1 MVLHKRKLLLALV
14 SLFTV
19 FNLSLGTVGFAQEPN
34 ELAAT
39 STAPSWNES
48 DIVPGKVLV
57 KYKQQ
62 PAANGILASSAH
74 AVSSWTTL
82 NFNSDLSVSDK
93 LNELQK
99 DPNVEYAEP
108 VYKVHLIA
116 TDDSTRTASV
126 TNTVYIGD
134 DSYMQH
140 WGQIAAHVDDLG
152 NFSDPNKNKEVTV
165 AVLDTGVDMYHP
177 DLQSALVIGR
187 NFINTQITPQDDN
200 GHGTH
205 VSGIIAAQS
214 QGNLQ
219 IGVASGVKIMPLK
232 VLDNKG
238 KGDSSLLIDAIQYA
252 IDNHVDLINMSLG
265 LSGDSKALHEI
276 IKKAHAQHIVLVS
289 AAGNESNH
297 WINTEP
303 GQWDLPTDS
312 DTIRYARYTNYPA
325 AYEEVISVGAI
336 AQLPDKSYAIADF
349 SNVGKVDVVAP
360 GVNIY
365 STAMGGNYMYMSGT
379 SQATPFI
386 TGLSALLKAAN
397 KDLDEEDIRNILQT
411 SASKYQSSLLSLKL
425 NGSIN
430 KSIPYTI
437 FTSAHVSYSAAYGD
451 GLIDGIRA
459 FQIPRLK
466 LTPAPGGENYPTN
479 PNVIYDLSLLDIHNN
494 TVVTATYNVALEARA
509 YNETSY
515 DRVGD
520 ESYYLGALSS
530 GQLQDGKARLTAAFN
545 TNNPVHH
552 INIHGLW
559 SEPVPGGTYYHHH
572 SNSYTFLGL
581 PSKPIVNL
589 SSGTYVGEQNVTI
602 ASPYQEGSIYVELTT
617 KDESK
622 YAYFNYSGVSLKI
635 STNTQ
640 LTVATLHHNV
650 FSEDAIYQYTITA
663 PRVGGGGGGGGGGSS
678 QQPPSLNADGKMAY
692 EFKPAHVDL
701 LILLNKALAD
711 LTLDARTKENVD
723 ILSIEMDAD
732 IVQKASQM
740 NRPIVIEANDI
751 NMQVPPNAW
760 PIKLSTGKILFT
772 SSKTNTSI
780 PNFTSASAIYD
791 FSVTEDGSKINS
803 FASPV
808 KVTIPFDA
816 KKVKDVHKLSVYFYD
831 EDQGAWTPIAGTLNS
846 DGTMTASLAHFSKYA
861 VLEKQNDTILKD
873 IKDHW
878 AQKEIENLA
887 GKGIIDG
894 IDQDSFQPDTTLTRA
909 QFVTIIAK
917 ALKLQEGSKTDI
929 FQDVSADAWYRNSVY
944 AAYSAGIISGM
955 SEQTFVPDAPITREQ
970 MALTMVNAYLHATGK
985 KLEDIV
991 TTQEVK
997 YADEGTIS
1005 TWARSYVRIASAL
1018 GLLSGTTGGQFAP
1031 TDNASRAQA
1040 AVVIY
1045 RLLDKVQ

>member
-14 SLFTV
+14 SLFTI
-19 FNLSLGTVGFAQEPN
+19 FNLSLGTLGYAQEPN
-34 ELAAT
+34 DLANT
-39 STAPSWNES
+39 STAPSFNEN

-62 PAANGILASSAH
+62 PAANGIQALSAH
-74 AVSSWTTL
+74 SASAWTTL
-82 NFNSDLSVSDK
+82 NFSNEQSVADK
-93 LNELQK
+93 VAELQK

-108 VYKVHLIA
+108 VYKVHLIS
-116 TDDSTRTASV
+116 TDVSPLADSV

-134 DSYMQH
+134 ESYMQR
-140 WGQIAAHVDDLG
+140 WGKIASHVDELG
-152 NFSDPNKNKEVTV
+152 NLSDPTKNKEVTV
-165 AVLDTGVDMYHP
+165 AVLDTGVDMSHP
-177 DLQSALVIGR
+177 DLQSAIVTGR
-187 NFINTQITPQDDN
+187 NFINTRIAPQDDN

-214 QGNLQ
+214 QGSLQ
-219 IGVASGVKIMPLK
+219 IGVAPGVKIMPLK

-265 LSGDSKALHEI
+265 LSGDSKALHEV

-289 AAGNESNH
+289 AAGNDSNH
-297 WINTEP
+297 WIKDEKGQYDTDRSGDTE
-303 GQWDLPTDS
+303 
-312 DTIRYARYTNYPA
+312 RYASLTDYPA
-325 AYEEVISVGAI
+325 AYDEVISVGAI
-336 AQLPDKSYAIADF
+336 EQLPDLSYAVADF
-349 SNVGKVDVVAP
+349 SNVGKIDVVAP
-360 GVNIY
+360 GVFIY
-365 STAMGGNYMYMSGT
+365 STFLGGGYKYLSGT
-379 SQATPFI
+379 SQATPFV

-397 KDLDEEDIRNILQT
+397 KELDAEDIRTILHT
-411 SASKYQSSLLSLKL
+411 STQPLVHHPVNTNHYE
-425 NGSIN
+425 N
-430 KSIPYTI
+430 
-437 FTSAHVSYSAAYGD
+437 FTYYPNDHVSKTMAYGD
-451 GLIDGIRA
+451 GLIDGVRA
-459 FQIPRLK
+459 FTIPRLQMK
-466 LTPAPGGENYPTN
+466 PVSVNYPTDRT
-479 PNVIYDLSLLDIHNN
+479 VSYDFTLLDVHN
-494 TVVTATYNVALEARA
+494 TVVTATYWVTLEAKN
-509 YNETSY
+509 YYETSF
-515 DRVGD
+515 DREQD
-520 ESYYLGALSS
+520 ASYAYGSEINAH
-530 GQLQDGKARLTAAFN
+530 LQDGIKQLSATIS
-545 TNNPVHH
+545 NNEPVHH
-552 INIHGLW
+552 IYVFGTW
-559 SEPVPGGTYYHHH
+559 GEPAPTGGFYYHRSNIFTFH
-572 SNSYTFLGL
+572 SL
-581 PSKPIVNL
+581 PNVPRVSL
-589 SSGTYVGEQNVTI
+589 QSGAYVGEQTVTL
-602 ASPYQEGSIYVELTT
+602 SSSYSEGLIYYRIQT
-617 KDESK
+617 KDNK
-622 YAYFNYSGVSLKI
+622 TRSGTININGGQLKI
-635 STNTQ
+635 TQ
-640 LTVATLHHNV
+640 DSLLTVATLHNIV

-663 PRVGGGGGGGGGGSS
+663 PPIIRGGGGGGGGGS

-711 LTLDARTKENVD
+711 LTLDAKTKENVD
-723 ILSIEMDAD
+723 ILSVEMDAD

-740 NRPIVIEANDI
+740 NRPIVIAANDI

-791 FSVTEDGSKINS
+791 FSVTEDGAKIGS

-861 VLEKQNDTILKD
+861 VLEKQNETILKD

-917 ALKLQEGSKTDI
+917 ALQLQAGSQTDI
-929 FQDVSADAWYRNSVY
+929 FQDVSKDAWYQNSVY

-955 SEQTFVPDAPITREQ
+955 SEHTFVPDAPITREQ

-985 KLEDIV
+985 KLEDLV

-1031 TDNASRAQA
+1031 ADNASRAQA